1 MVVEGVLAEELV
13 AAVLE
18 AGFAPV
24 LGPEE
29 GGGVLR
35 QCRNRHD
42 GGRGSGGRGRAGGGS
57 GGGGRGS
64 AGEGEDGGGG
74 GDELLGFEAGLV
86 DLVEVFPT
94 GGGEGGGEVGDVEGF
109 GLEGG
114 GEETDAEALQ
124 AAGSAF
130 GFVFKTSDLLEPGLV
145 VVVAIEPGDV
155 EAVGVAFAFVF
166 ADFVF
171 FAWVDV
177 GVEVEDG
184 GLDVVLEH
192 PFDNGGGAGG
202 AAGVEEDLVEAF
214 WDGDGAVLFH
224 VGGFEGKGRKKK
236 GKCKGGK
243 EKMCNFAGKRRD
255 MAGKPPCAGVGMM
268 EEMGIWRV
276 NRHAQVWGWWE
287 RGGYGR

>member
-1 MVVEGVLAEELV
+1 M
-13 AAVLE
+13 
-18 AGFAPV
+18 
-24 LGPEE
+24 
-29 GGGVLR
+29 
-35 QCRNRHD
+35 
-42 GGRGSGGRGRAGGGS
+42 
-57 GGGGRGS
+57 
-64 AGEGEDGGGG
+64 
-74 GDELLGFEAGLV
+74 LGFEAGLV

-94 GGGEGGGEVGDVEGF
+94 GGGEGGGEVGDVEGL

-130 GFVFKTSDLLEPGLV
+130 GFVFETSDLLEPGLV

-202 AAGVEEDLVEAF
+202 ATGVEEDLVEAF

-224 VGGFEGKGRKKK
+224 VGGF
-236 GKCKGGK
+236 GGQ
-243 EKMCNFAGKRRD
+243 R
-255 MAGKPPCAGVGMM
+255 
-268 EEMGIWRV
+268 
-276 NRHAQVWGWWE
+276 
-287 RGGYGR
+287 